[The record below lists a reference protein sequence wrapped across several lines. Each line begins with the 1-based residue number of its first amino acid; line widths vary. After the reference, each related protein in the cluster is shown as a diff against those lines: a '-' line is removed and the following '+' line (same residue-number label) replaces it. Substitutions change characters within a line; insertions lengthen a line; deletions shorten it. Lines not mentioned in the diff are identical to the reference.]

1 MKLKNQKP
9 FLSNSFFLI
18 FMADQYHYATGK
30 RKTSVARVRLFPN
43 GTGNIEINGK
53 PAQEFFSVN
62 THMGTILEP
71 LQVVEQQKN
80 VNITIVVS
88 GGGVTGQAQASRHG
102 IAKALV
108 EMDAEFRTPLK
119 RKGFLTRDA
128 RKVERKK
135 PGQKKARKS
144 SQWAKR

>member
-1 MKLKNQKP
+1 
-9 FLSNSFFLI
+9 
-18 FMADQYHYATGK
+18 MADQYHYATGK

-43 GTGNIEINGK
+43 GEGKIEINGV

-71 LQVVEQQKN
+71 LQTVEQQKN

-128 RKVERKK
+128 RRVERKK